1 MKHVKMAVFNIH
13 NTICALGFLFVNISV
28 QSISLFM
35 PTILKDMEYSPIQA
49 QLHSVPPYIVACIVS
64 ILIAWVSDR
73 TKQRGVY
80 LAAFACLAVIGFAVL
95 RGSDNLHAKY
105 MAIFFVAMGAFP
117 GGPGFLSWALNS
129 EYFCDCLLWT
139 ND

>member
-35 PTILKDMEYSPIQA
+35 PTILKDMEYSAIQS
-49 QLHSVPPYIVACIVS
+49 QLHSVPPYITACAVS
-64 ILIAWVSDR
+64 ILVAWVSDKTR
-73 TKQRGVY
+73 KRGIY
-80 LAAFACLAVIGFAVL
+80 LAAFACLAVIGFAL
-95 RGSDNLHAKY
+95 LKTSDNLQVKY

-117 GGPGFLSWALNS
+117 GGPGFLSWAMNS
-129 EYFCDCLLWT
+129 E
-139 ND
+139 